1 MIGKNRFTKLSIC
14 TALVASAAGMLS
26 ACGPD
31 VIPAPDME
39 VLSSKPEF
47 VSGGDA
53 LVSVKV
59 KNAGAQVRAAL
70 NGTDVSSAFKKVS
83 DDVWVGTVS
92 GMKVGANTLV
102 ADSGGAPSTVNLT
115 NFPIPST

>member
-1 MIGKNRFTKLSIC
+1 MIGKNRFAKLSIC
-14 TALVASAAGMLS
+14 TAFVASAAAMLS

-47 VSGGDA
+47 ISGGDA

-102 ADSGGAPSTVNLT
+102 TDSGGAPSGGVL
-115 NFPIPST
+115 NFV

>member
-1 MIGKNRFTKLSIC
+1 MTSKSIEMQETKIWRQLRPQ
-14 TALVASAAGMLS
+14 TVLLAVVAAAALV

-59 KNAGAQVRAAL
+59 
-70 NGTDVSSAFKKVS
+70 
-83 DDVWVGTVS
+83 
-92 GMKVGANTLV
+92 
-102 ADSGGAPSTVNLT
+102 
-115 NFPIPST
+115 

>member
-1 MIGKNRFTKLSIC
+1 MTFKSIEMQGTKMWRQLR
-14 TALVASAAGMLS
+14 TQTVLLAAAAAMLS

-47 VSGGDA
+47 ISGGDA

-70 NGTDVSSAFKKVS
+70 NGTDVSSAFKNSWK
-83 DDVWVGTVS
+83 
-92 GMKVGANTLV
+92 
-102 ADSGGAPSTVNLT
+102 
-115 NFPIPST
+115 